1 MTRSKGAND
10 RSKTAPGTGDAGQP
24 RRQSARS
31 KAEADSA
38 YLAIVETLC
47 NEDEI
52 VPALTRAL
60 ETCRSANG
68 ADRALLLRET
78 GDGGLTLVAASPPDT
93 ALWQVPQGGWQ
104 PLISQIAR
112 PERVNDLS
120 RHALAA
126 ALPEAVGRCRS
137 MVSAAVQ
144 SRYDGRTL
152 AVLLA
157 AEPATFG
164 EDATALLQRGIKLIG
179 MAMDRDDLAN
189 RTKAMTRFLPLD
201 DAGPDI
207 PSAELD
213 QSFAALSRAYDH
225 ASEWH
230 SQIISVTD
238 ELLGTQSQDVDAAVT
253 QALAR
258 TGRLAGVDRTYVFRL
273 RPPDRLDNTHEWCAD
288 GIEPMIQELQDMPD
302 DLLDEWRD
310 RLVLGQPVLIP
321 SIAELPDESVLREV
335 LSMQGIKSL
344 LAVPMR
350 RAGELMGFVGYDA
363 VRQHR
368 AFLTLEVQLLKSVA
382 NAIGV
387 VLDRAQAESAAEAA
401 RLRLLA
407 ENDRL
412 TSIMAALPDLVIEV
426 DEEGRYISY
435 NQGANLWQ
443 FMPPER
449 FLNRKPEDVLPPY
462 LARLQRDLMAAARA
476 NGAAEGPVYSIV
488 VGSET
493 RWHKASARIRMKQG
507 QPDGF
512 VMVIRDVTEQHR
524 QQRQIAQ
531 LGKIAELTSNLV
543 IVSDAQDRIQWVNPA
558 FKQRSGWR
566 LAEIEGKSLSTV
578 LYGEITDP
586 STVRR
591 IQEAMQQGHPVQ
603 AELMN
608 RSRNGEDYW
617 ISADIQP
624 MRDGQGDL
632 EGFVTVQTDITDLQ
646 RTHQRALRDRILA
659 MESSSDG
666 IAMLTPDGRY
676 SYMNRT
682 YRSMFGIPVRQGAA
696 RRRWQDLCGDE
707 GAGWF
712 TSQQGP
718 TLGANG
724 IWRGELRGRRLDG
737 SEFPQELSVTRRE
750 DGGFLVIA
758 RDISEK
764 MEIEKERA
772 HLRDEL
778 QTAQRRETIAHVA
791 AGLAHDLNNIVAVV
805 SGAASLLDEECA
817 THPELQVGVD
827 RIKRATGIAKDL
839 VAGLVNLGR
848 RRLERRSQDLRL
860 TLAQG
865 VELLGSARQA
875 ANAIVLDAPEG
886 PQPVWADRTELL
898 QVIMNLALNACES
911 DPDRPARV
919 RIEILP
925 PGRWQPPRSP
935 DIGDWQSGG
944 QYAVFRVIDTGAGI
958 DSANLPRLFEPYYT
972 TKGKS
977 GTGLG
982 LPIVAAI
989 LRDNEAGLWLD
1000 SRLGSGTTVTV
1011 AWPVS
1016 EGEAALTTV
1025 RTRRALPPGGG
1036 EQVTLKGRSILVV
1049 DDAPD
1054 LADVMSGMLDAAG
1067 AVAVAVCDPD
1077 EAREL
1082 LVANPGLWEVLVTD
1096 LNMPGTD
1103 GIALARVAA
1112 KMKPPV
1118 PVVLV
1123 TALPDAVGAQRNL
1136 FADVLGKPVERADLV
1151 AAVIAAL
1158 G

>member
-10 RSKTAPGTGDAGQP
+10 RSKTSTSAAGIGQA
-24 RRQSARS
+24 RRQPARI
-31 KAEADSA
+31 KAVADAA
-38 YLAIVETLC
+38 YLDIIDTLC
-47 NEDEI
+47 GEEE
-52 VPALTRAL
+52 VGPALTRAL
-60 ETCRSANG
+60 QVCRTATG

-78 GDGGLTLVAASPPDT
+78 GDGGLILVAAAPADT
-93 ALWQVPQGGWQ
+93 ALWQVPQNGWQ
-104 PLISQIAR
+104 PLMMLIAR
-112 PERVNDLS
+112 PERVDDLS
-120 RHALAA
+120 RHGLAA
-126 ALPEAVGRCRS
+126 ALPDALGPCRS
-137 MVSAAVQ
+137 LLSAAVQ

-152 AVLLA
+152 VVLLA
-157 AEPATFG
+157 AEPARFA
-164 EDATALLQRGIKLIG
+164 EDESALLHRGAKLMGLAI
-179 MAMDRDDLAN
+179 DRDDLASRAN
-189 RTKAMTRFLPLD
+189 AMSRFLPISEPR
-201 DAGPDI
+201 PDL
-207 PSAELD
+207 PSAEVD
-213 QSFAALSRAYDH
+213 PSFAALSRAYDH

-238 ELLGTQSQDVDAAVT
+238 ELLGTQSQDVDSAVT
-253 QALAR
+253 LALAR
-258 TGRLAGVDRTYVFRL
+258 TGKLAGVDRTYVFRL
-273 RPPDRLDNTHEWCAD
+273 RPPNRLDNTHEWCAD
-288 GIEPMIQELQDMPD
+288 GIDPMIQELQDMPD

-350 RAGELMGFVGYDA
+350 KSGALMGFVGYDA

-368 AFLTLEVQLLKSVA
+368 AFLSLEVQLLKSVA
-382 NAIGV
+382 NAVGV

-426 DEEGRYISY
+426 DEEGRYTSY

-449 FLNRKPEDVLPPY
+449 FLNRMPEDVLPPY
-462 LARLQRDLMAAARA
+462 LARLQRDLMAATRA
-476 NGAAEGPVYSIV
+476 SGAAEGPVYSIM
-488 VGSET
+488 VGGET
-493 RWHKASARIRMKQG
+493 RWHKASARMRIKQG

-531 LGKIAELTSNLV
+531 LGKIAELTLNLV

-578 LYGEITDP
+578 LYGEVTDP
-586 STVRR
+586 ATVRR
-591 IQEAMQQGHPVQ
+591 IQEAMQQGQPVQ

-624 MRDGQGDL
+624 MRDGQGKL

-696 RRRWQDLCGDE
+696 RCNWQDLCGNE

-712 TSQQGP
+712 TTRTGP

-737 SEFPQELSVTRRE
+737 SEFPQELSITRRE

-764 MEIEKERA
+764 MELEQERA

-817 THPELQVGVD
+817 KHPELQVGVD

-860 TLAQG
+860 ILAQG
-865 VELLGSARQA
+865 VELLGTARQA

-898 QVIMNLALNACES
+898 QVIMNLALNACEA
-911 DPDRPARV
+911 DPERPARV

-925 PGRWQPPRSP
+925 VKGWRPTRSP
-935 DIGDWQSGG
+935 DIGDWQSSG

-958 DSANLPRLFEPYYT
+958 DPAAVHRLFEPNYT

-989 LRDNEAGLWLD
+989 LRDNEAGLWFD
-1000 SRLGSGTTVTV
+1000 STPGAGTTVTV

-1016 EGEAALTTV
+1016 EGDAAMTTV
-1025 RTRRALPPGGG
+1025 RTRQALPPDG
-1036 EQVTLKGRSILVV
+1036 EQVSLKGRSILVV

-1054 LADVMSGMLDAAG
+1054 LADVMSGMLDAVG